1 MQYSTCNTQANLID
15 GADLVAQT
23 SRQLGSSD
31 LMSKLFD
38 QSTWDLRERRDQAS
52 CAGGALH
59 LRAALSWNWKLLN
72 TLQMESRPSW
82 SEKARSQLNHRN
94 LRNCQHVELI
104 KSLPQNIAYF
114 ITNAYLTYM
123 CAQELY
129 QYIKSKKVCKRKR
142 VWEESPSKMPPLSIF
157 MLQSQLPSLSEC
169 KPILTAYAPSQSL
182 RWILLL

>member
-1 MQYSTCNTQANLID
+1 MDKKDEKKFRFVTLMLSANQYPPYEDAPKTIFSVKSLGGLI
-15 GADLVAQT
+15 LI
-23 SRQLGSSD
+23 SSD
-31 LMSKLFD
+31 LMSKLLN
-38 QSTWDLRERRDQAS
+38 QSTWDLREGRDQAS

-114 ITNAYLTYM
+114 ITNAYLTFI

-142 VWEESPSKMPPLSIF
+142 VWEESPSKMPPLS
-157 MLQSQLPSLSEC
+157 MLML
-169 KPILTAYAPSQSL
+169 
-182 RWILLL
+182 